1 MCRFIHSNAIL
12 CWKLWKC
19 IQDCDLT
26 QTWRVLCAGVL
37 LSVVAVCSQWLVYMK
52 VSDYWGGTLCV
63 SWKKCS
69 NCCIMIR
76 LSLNV
81 VEFIECLLEWLN
93 LESFSPAPASRCSTA
108 KPFTLLQFVCSDTN
122 SLFLWKH
129 SVWTEVWTFPGGDLV
144 ALWLSV
150 HLILPLRWW
159 EVMPLLDSMLLFL
172 SFYSILSTLK
182 RLFIPFIHC
191 NYSHNVF
198 VACFVQVVPMFVC
211 FF

>member
-1 MCRFIHSNAIL
+1 MPFFVGSSENVSKTATWHGLEGFCVLVSCCLWWQCVASDAYIWWCLIICEGGGYIVSVMEENVML
-12 CWKLWKC
+12 KLYNDQIVISYC
-19 IQDCDLT
+19 
-26 QTWRVLCAGVL
+26 
-37 LSVVAVCSQWLVYMK
+37 
-52 VSDYWGGTLCV
+52 
-63 SWKKCS
+63 
-69 NCCIMIR
+69 
-76 LSLNV
+76 

-129 SVWTEVWTFPGGDLV
+129 SVWTEVWTFPEGDLV

-172 SFYSILSTLK
+172 SF
-182 RLFIPFIHC
+182 
-191 NYSHNVF
+191 
-198 VACFVQVVPMFVC
+198 
-211 FF
+211 